1 VQACSLV
8 TADDASS
15 ATAKTL
21 TQGSEAAVP
30 GACFYASAD
39 GKTDVIVFAQVYA
52 DASAAQAVSIDQIA
66 AALTGAG
73 NGLGTAT
80 VVSGIGDKALEYS
93 VSSSGSTGLI
103 IIVFKSN
110 VLLMIA
116 MLPTPAQDPPA
127 IRFVFGRHR
136 YTWLQGVPE
145 YAFGSLAKGQ
155 AAMSLAQIKM
165 PQLGESVT
173 EGTVDK
179 WLKNEGDF
187 VKRDEPLVEVV
198 TDKVNAEI
206 PSPFEGKLV
215 KIAAASGETVRVGAV
230 IAQIEVGAAAAA
242 RPDAAKTPAPSQPE
256 AAAANAA
263 AGAPVARAAAP
274 AAVVQAAREPLR
286 LSPAV
291 RKLVAEHGVD
301 VASLRGT
308 GMGGR
313 VTRDDVLAA
322 LGGTQAAPIAV
333 VSAPAPTAKAPAPA
347 ATSPVRIDGAR
358 EELVKLSVMR
368 RSIAEHMVRSLATS
382 PHAWTLQ
389 EVDVTNLVRYRE
401 AEKESFK
408 ARHGMPLTYLPFVV
422 QIVCGALKEYP
433 WLNSTWTDEGVIVKR
448 YINLGIAVSI
458 PDGLIVPVIKDAD
471 QRGFTDMVRSLN
483 DLIERARNKQLR
495 PEDVQG
501 GTFTLNNT
509 GATGSIASQPIINQP
524 QAAILTTESIVKRAV
539 VIGDAIAVR
548 HMMNM
553 CLSFDHRIIDG
564 MMAGQFLS
572 AVKKR
577 LDEWTPGSIQ
587 L

>member
-1 VQACSLV
+1 
-8 TADDASS
+8 
-15 ATAKTL
+15 
-21 TQGSEAAVP
+21 
-30 GACFYASAD
+30 
-39 GKTDVIVFAQVYA
+39 
-52 DASAAQAVSIDQIA
+52 
-66 AALTGAG
+66 
-73 NGLGTAT
+73 LG
-80 VVSGIGDKALEYS
+80 
-93 VSSSGSTGLI
+93 
-103 IIVFKSN
+103 
-110 VLLMIA
+110 
-116 MLPTPAQDPPA
+116 
-127 IRFVFGRHR
+127 
-136 YTWLQGVPE
+136 
-145 YAFGSLAKGQ
+145 
-155 AAMSLAQIKM
+155 LAQIKM

-215 KIAAASGETVRVGAV
+215 KITAASGETVRVGAV
-230 IAQIEVGAAAAA
+230 IAQIEVGGAPAAA
-242 RPDAAKTPAPSQPE
+242 PDAAKSAAPRQ
-256 AAAANAA
+256 
-263 AGAPVARAAAP
+263 ARAAGPAETTAAASGQAVRAP
-274 AAVVQAAREPLR
+274 AAEAAEPGGEGLR

-291 RKLVAEHGVD
+291 RKLVAEHGID
-301 VASLRGT
+301 PGSLRGT

-322 LGGTQAAPIAV
+322 AGGAQAVPAVAVPAPSAPTPAAPRQARV
-333 VSAPAPTAKAPAPA
+333 
-347 ATSPVRIDGAR
+347 DGAR

-368 RSIAEHMVRSLATS
+368 RAIADHMVRSLATS

-389 EVDVTNLVRYRE
+389 EVDVTSLVRYRE

-408 ARHGMPLTYLPFVV
+408 ARHGVSLTYLPFVV
-422 QIVCGALKEYP
+422 QIVCSALKEFP
-433 WLNSTWTDEGVIVKR
+433 WLNSTWTDEGVVLKH

-458 PDGLIVPVIKDAD
+458 PDGLIVPVLKDAD

-483 DLIERARNKQLR
+483 DLINRARNKQLK
-495 PEDVQG
+495 PEDVQA

-509 GATGSIASQPIINQP
+509 GATGSVASQPIINQP